1 MLRQE
6 KKFAILA
13 AIHIIEE
20 KMWNDGSTKTQ
31 VTYCAG
37 LQQENKYLQK
47 YRVQKLNSFFK
58 IFKPEKY

>member
-47 YRVQKLNSFFK
+47 YRVAEIKQLF
-58 IFKPEKY
+58 